1 MSEPIRILIVE
12 DLPTDADLAMHEIR
26 KSVSDCV
33 FQRVE
38 TESAYLEALETYS
51 PDLILSDYH
60 LPRFTGMQA
69 LKLATDRTP
78 MTPLIIFTGS
88 INEDIAVEC
97 MKAGATNYII
107 KENIRRLGPAIIHA
121 LEEKNIKIERKRA
134 EENLRESEERY
145 RTTLNEMMEGCQI
158 IDYDWRYL
166 YVNKAGSK
174 QGRKKPDELLMRTMM
189 DVYPGSENTE
199 LFSVLKHC
207 MEERRPERMENK
219 FVYHDGSF
227 GWFELSIQPVPEGLF
242 ILSIDITERKKAE
255 ADLRESEDRY
265 RDLVEHSQDLICTHD
280 LQGNILS
287 ANQAATRFTGY
298 PQESLLSMNMADLLT
313 PQVRQFFPAYL
324 KKIQTSGWARG
335 VMQIQ
340 TASGE
345 IRYWEYDNT
354 LRSDGASSPVVRGI
368 AHDITE
374 RKRAE
379 KELKQ
384 SEEKFRALIENSAD
398 YISLLAADG
407 SLLWESPA
415 DISMLGYAENEFVGN
430 NILEIVHPDDLSWVQ
445 ERFAK
450 LASTPG
456 GQERASFR
464 LRRQDGSYRWVEAT
478 VTNLLDKASVQA
490 IVINYHDITE
500 RKQAEEKLHLQSAA
514 LEAAANTI
522 VITNRDGIIQWV
534 NPAFTALTGFD
545 PSEAEGKNPGELLKS
560 GKQDQA
566 FYKVLWN
573 TILSGKVW
581 RGELIN
587 RRKDGSLYPE
597 EMTITPLQNQHGQI
611 SHFIA
616 VKQDISGRK
625 QAEQKII
632 EHLQHLRAL
641 HTVDT
646 AIASNFDLRITIGTL
661 LEQLTSQLK
670 IDAAS
675 ISLFEKYM
683 LTLEHLTSI
692 GFYSP
697 PVRGAT
703 SKIVESLAEHAII
716 ERHILHIPD
725 LRDIGI
731 NPVNADR
738 YRSERFVS
746 YYAVPLIAKGQIKG
760 VMEIFQRTPLHVT
773 PEWLEFLETMTE
785 QAAIAIDISRLF
797 GDLQKS
803 NLDLTLAYDATIAGW
818 SQAMDLRDRETEGH
832 TLRVTETTE
841 QLARLMN
848 VSETEIAHMRR
859 GALLHDIGKLGVPD
873 HILLK
878 PDKLSD
884 DEWVIM
890 RQHPAS
896 AYEMLRSI
904 NYLQP
909 ALHIPHCHHEKWDG
923 TGYPQGL
930 KGEQIP
936 LAARIFAVVDV
947 WDAVTSDR
955 PYRSAWSKEQ
965 ALNYIREQ
973 SGRHFDPEVVNVFLS
988 MMSNQ

>member
-12 DLPTDADLAMHEIR
+12 DLPTDAELAMYEIR
-26 KSVSDCV
+26 KSLSDCV

-298 PQESLLSMNMADLLT
+298 PQESLPSMNMIDLLT